1 MSNDL
6 TLILDKI
13 NKIEEKIELLNT
25 TLSNHINFIDNS
37 YKWIQPSLNFI
48 NDRVKN
54 ITEPLL
60 INDNLVNT
68 TLMHFNYTSYMH
80 ILIILFSFYHI
91 MQNIYIE

>member
-1 MSNDL
+1 MSKDL

-13 NKIEEKIELLNT
+13 NKIDEKIEKLNT
-25 TLSNHINFIDNS
+25 ALSNHINFIDNS

-60 INDNLVNT
+60 LNDNLVNT
-68 TLMHFNYTSYMH
+68 TLMHFNYTNC
-80 ILIILFSFYHI
+80 LACIILFSFYHI
-91 MQNIYIE
+91 MQNIYI